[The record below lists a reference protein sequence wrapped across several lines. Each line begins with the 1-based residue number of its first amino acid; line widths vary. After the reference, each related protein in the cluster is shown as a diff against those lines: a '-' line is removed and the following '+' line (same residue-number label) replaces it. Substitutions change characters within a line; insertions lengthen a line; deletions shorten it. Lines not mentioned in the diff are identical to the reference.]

1 MSNNN
6 NLLLDENPLVII
18 PSLALKLGL
27 NEAIFLQQLHYWILR
42 SKSVYLNKRWIYKTT
57 KEWHRELPFLSVRT
71 IERVIHKLKEKNLIV
86 SKKLS
91 NNRDNHTSYYT
102 IDYERLG
109 ELTLKSSDNLTEV
122 SDNLTEVSDNL
133 AEVSDNLAEV
143 SDNLAESYIVK
154 SLTENTQRLPKTTKE
169 KNIKK
174 VSEDLSEGK
183 KIIEK
188 LETSHKSL
196 NPNFALK
203 AREKSIIEANRLIT
217 IDKYEAS
224 VIISVIEWIFNS
236 KKGAF
241 WIANIQSGQKLRE
254 KFQQL
259 FIQFKNDKA
268 PSIVAKADY
277 VHTDF
282 VPNEVLENF

>member
-57 KEWHRELPFLSVRT
+57 KEWHKELPFLSVRT

-91 NNRDNHTSYYT
+91 SDRDNHTSYYT

-109 ELTLKSSDNLTEV
+109 ELTLKS
-122 SDNLTEVSDNL
+122 SDNL

-259 FIQFKNDKA
+259 FIQFKNDKKTISGISA
-268 PSIVAKADY
+268 TKIHTDY
-277 VHTDF
+277 VPDDES
-282 VPNEVLENF
+282 EVF